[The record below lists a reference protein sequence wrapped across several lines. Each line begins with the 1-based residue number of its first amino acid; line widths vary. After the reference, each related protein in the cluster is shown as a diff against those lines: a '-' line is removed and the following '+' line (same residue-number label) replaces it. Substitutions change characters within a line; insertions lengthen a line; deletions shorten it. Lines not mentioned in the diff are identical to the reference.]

1 MTQKETLLNQV
12 QLFLIHEGYMK
23 LYRQIQGVKGVERAQ
38 EAFFVCSGCGFGS
51 IEKVAKSSQV
61 HCIVWWGGHSQ
72 QGIVLTIKLKK
83 SHSVISDVVLGIENK
98 SGLP

>member
-1 MTQKETLLNQV
+1 MLLSDYLYLYLYLDLYLCSCNTAQKETLLNQV

-61 HCIVWWGGHSQ
+61 HCIVWWGGPFPSREKFSP
-72 QGIVLTIKLKK
+72 L
-83 SHSVISDVVLGIENK
+83 S
-98 SGLP
+98 